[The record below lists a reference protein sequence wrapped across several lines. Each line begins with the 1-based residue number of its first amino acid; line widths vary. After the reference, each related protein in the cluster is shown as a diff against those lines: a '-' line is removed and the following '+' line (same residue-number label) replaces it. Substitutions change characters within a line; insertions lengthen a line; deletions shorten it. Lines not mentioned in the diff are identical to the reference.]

1 MNQEVTRIYI
11 NGAELVVFLD
21 AAEST
26 VKEDILA
33 STLYAQL
40 AADKQID
47 KFTDCSGWHAT
58 LLKALATFGWL
69 RLELKGSEGDCPE
82 SDTFTPVDLFS
93 ALLPEALASW
103 RGKKLENLLNL
114 LFCSPLS
121 DRALALRERS
131 LLITDTLPTD
141 SAGSATTVS
150 TALMQI
156 SFVLPTGEKVSLCV
170 AFKTNETLAE
180 NPFTQSFA
188 KLERVGEIT
197 CFRLIGKL
205 DDLRYALFRHKI
217 NGALSERRDELSFA
231 VQGDVS

>member
-47 KFTDCSGWHAT
+47 RFTDCSSWHAT
-58 LLKALATFGWL
+58 LLKALSTFGWL

-93 ALLPEALASW
+93 ELLPEVLANW
-103 RGKKLENLLNL
+103 RGKKLEDVLNL

-141 SAGSATTVS
+141 SAGNATTVS
-150 TALMQI
+150 TVLMQLG
-156 SFVLPTGEKVSLCV
+156 FVLPTGEKVSLCV

-180 NPFTQSFA
+180 NPFTQSFSR
-188 KLERVGEIT
+188 LRLVGQIN
-197 CFRLIGKL
+197 CSRLIGKL

-217 NGALSERRDELSFA
+217 NVALSERRELSFA
-231 VQGDVS
+231 VEGYAS

>member
-1 MNQEVTRIYI
+1 MNQDVTRIYI
-11 NGAELVVFLD
+11 NGAELIVFLD
-21 AAEST
+21 AAQST

-47 KFTDCSGWHAT
+47 KFTDCSNWHAT

-69 RLELKGSEGDCPE
+69 RLELNGSESDFPE

-93 ALLPEALASW
+93 ELLPEVLANW
-103 RGKKLENLLNL
+103 RGKKLKDLLSL
-114 LFCSPLS
+114 LLSSPLS
-121 DRALALRERS
+121 ERALALRDRS
-131 LLITDTLPTD
+131 LLITETLSTD
-141 SAGSATTVS
+141 LAATATTVS
-150 TALMQI
+150 SALLQI
-156 SFVLPTGEKVSLCV
+156 SFVLATGEKVSLCV

-180 NPFTQSFA
+180 NPFTQSFSR
-188 KLERVGEIT
+188 LRLVGEIN

-217 NGALSERRDELSFA
+217 NGALSERRELSFA
-231 VQGDVS
+231 VEGDRS